1 MLQCLCACFYGE
13 RILKVRVKFDK
24 GEKLKLISHLN
35 LIKAFVQALRRS
47 DLPVAYSAGFSPHP
61 KVSFGPPLPLGMKS
75 RSEFADIVLE
85 KIVDVYK
92 LKVDFN
98 KKLPEG
104 LKILEVR
111 EICPQSK
118 SLMAIIDV
126 ATYEIRLNGRKAP
139 LNISLK
145 FKERVKVKEAVKSL
159 LKEEGLDLISVD
171 VERTGLFVEREGS
184 LISPM
189 EA

>member
-1 MLQCLCACFYGE
+1 M
-13 RILKVRVKFDK
+13 KVRVKFEK
-24 GEKLKLISHLN
+24 GEKLKFISHLN

-85 KIVDVYK
+85 KTIDAYK
-92 LKVDFN
+92 LRVYLN

-111 EICPQSK
+111 EVCPRSK

-126 ATYEIRLNGRKAP
+126 ATYEVRLNGRRTP

-145 FKERVKVKEAVKSL
+145 LKEKVKVKEAVKSL
-159 LKEEGLDLISVD
+159 LREEELDLTSVD
-171 VERTGLFVEREGS
+171 VERTGLFVEREGK

-189 EA
+189 EV